1 MRAQVLNPGCTPVS
15 NEPRRTVTDP
25 SSTPSAT
32 PGYLRTA
39 HAVGELLQTHPSLA
53 ELHRWGIRVGVTG
66 DAGTIRAEGVA
77 IGKPN
82 WPVFES
88 RITAE
93 RWWQPEDAAHF
104 QRIATRLAAD
114 LRMKWDRWQRG
125 ID

>member
-1 MRAQVLNPGCTPVS
+1 MN
-15 NEPRRTVTDP
+15 DP
-25 SSTPSAT
+25 SSTSSPPPDV

-82 WPVFES
+82 WPIFES

-93 RWWQPEDAAHF
+93 RWWQPEDPTHF

-114 LRMKWDRWQRG
+114 LRMKWDRWQSG
-125 ID
+125 IG